1 MSHLLVLDGARKSS
15 GATGVLRRVSL
26 TIWREVNDLIGIISF
41 IARLRGITH

>member
-15 GATGVLRRVSL
+15 GATGVLR
-26 TIWREVNDLIGIISF
+26 EVNDLIGIISF